1 MRAAFNE
8 SLPLIYQQENGFT
21 DLAKPEGKRM
31 EACAGGQLLILAPWE
46 HHNEKKAIR
55 LSFKVAQSLSYD
67 ASRIRNPLK
76 YGTPD
81 ATDVMFS
88 RHLPA
93 RGRKFYL

>member
-55 LSFKVAQSLSYD
+55 
-67 ASRIRNPLK
+67 R
-76 YGTPD
+76 
-81 ATDVMFS
+81 
-88 RHLPA
+88 
-93 RGRKFYL
+93 

>member
-55 LSFKVAQSLSYD
+55 RGQSLELND
-67 ASRIRNPLK
+67 
-76 YGTPD
+76 
-81 ATDVMFS
+81 M
-88 RHLPA
+88 A
-93 RGRKFYL
+93 RALCNQQERG

>member
-31 EACAGGQLLILAPWE
+31 EACARGQLLILAPWE

-55 LSFKVAQSLSYD
+55 RGQSLELND
-67 ASRIRNPLK
+67 
-76 YGTPD
+76 
-81 ATDVMFS
+81 M
-88 RHLPA
+88 A
-93 RGRKFYL
+93 RALCNQQERG